1 MIEAQNHI
9 SGEGKQQT
17 VTDLPTAAAIGRSL
31 KDMRFPAD
39 KRRIQLFVQQ
49 QASNNSDY
57 QRIVSL
63 LDKLEDRQYQN
74 VSDVTK
80 AADIVE

>member
-1 MIEAQNHI
+1 M
-9 SGEGKQQT
+9 
-17 VTDLPTAAAIGRSL
+17 
-31 KDMRFPAD
+31 
-39 KRRIQLFVQQ
+39 QQ
-49 QASNNSDY
+49 QPGSNSDY
-57 QRIVSL
+57 QKIMSL